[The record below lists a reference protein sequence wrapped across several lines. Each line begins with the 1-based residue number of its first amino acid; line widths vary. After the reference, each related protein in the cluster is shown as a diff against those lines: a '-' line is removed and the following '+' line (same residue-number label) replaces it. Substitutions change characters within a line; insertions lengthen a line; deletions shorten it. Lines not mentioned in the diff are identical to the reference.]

1 MEVKA
6 TTSDEN
12 SFYPRERSHVFFLC
26 KFFEK
31 EKHAADFM
39 AGKLYANKLSYFQS
53 LEEQERAKRGDKHE
67 GIIAWGQPGIVRI
80 EIDGHDIS
88 NDLAG
93 PASLS
98 SNRLSE
104 FNVVCMHAGHI
115 RKADSRNLEDLSQI
129 RKQLLIPTECKKF
142 GKFAVVIKN
151 GLEFL
156 NRVKIA
162 AQLKGYRETHGLVKY
177 YDPDTFSGF
186 FPGIS
191 GAFMKQEQFRL
202 EREYRIVFETGSIGS
217 DAIVLDIGNLAD
229 IAMRST
235 IDEINRNMKVV
246 PGTKTDSGC

>member
-1 MEVKA
+1 MKVKA
-6 TTSDEN
+6 TTSNEN
-12 SFYPRERSHVFFLC
+12 SFYPRERRHIFFLC

-39 AGKLYANKLSYFQS
+39 VGRLYANKLSYFQR
-53 LEEQERAKRGDKHE
+53 LEELEHAKRGDKHE

-104 FNVVCMHAGHI
+104 LNVVCMHAGYFK
-115 RKADSRNLEDLSQI
+115 KADNRILEDLSQI
-129 RKQLLIPTECKKF
+129 RKQLLVPAECKKF
-142 GKFAVVIKN
+142 GQFAVVIKN
-151 GLEFL
+151 GPEFL

-162 AQLKGYRETHGLVKY
+162 AQRKGYRETHGLVKY

-191 GAFMKQEQFRL
+191 GAFIKQQQFRL
-202 EREYRIVFETGSIGS
+202 EREYRIVFETGSIGA

-235 IDEINRNMKVV
+235 LDEINRNMKVV
-246 PGTKTDSGC
+246 PSTKTNSGC